1 MTGGAVAGSGN
12 KIHPTEEDTQK
23 QTFRDFESVFAAFT
37 WRLLSQLPLPVV
49 GTTTAATSTTI
60 RAR

>member
-1 MTGGAVAGSGN
+1 M
-12 KIHPTEEDTQK
+12 HPTEEDTQK
-23 QTFRDFESVFAAFT
+23 QTFGDFESVFAAFT

-49 GTTTAATSTTI
+49 GTTTAAATNTTI